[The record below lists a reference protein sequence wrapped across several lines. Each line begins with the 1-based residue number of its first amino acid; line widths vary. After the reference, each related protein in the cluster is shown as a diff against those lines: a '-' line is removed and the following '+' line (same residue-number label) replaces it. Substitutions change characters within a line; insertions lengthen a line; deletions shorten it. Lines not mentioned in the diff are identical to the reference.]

1 MFCGDVNRSKS
12 KKRGNVCIC
21 MADSLYCAAETNTTL
36 KSNYTP
42 VKSNFQKSMNIMFG
56 NACKN

>member
-1 MFCGDVNRSKS
+1 MKTYCIAQGTLSIVLWWSKS
-12 KKRGNVCIC
+12 EINLKKTGNVCIC

-42 VKSNFQKSMNIMFG
+42 IKSNF
-56 NACKN
+56 